1 MPSLPEI
8 LCLKSRLY
16 YDFPFTNHKK
26 SCEQREVEVG
36 KEQELNNSESATPI
50 LGLYHG
56 VFKDVFI
63 FRHILAQPHSQSSSA
78 I

>member
-16 YDFPFTNHKK
+16 CDFPFTNHKK

-36 KEQELNNSESATPI
+36 KEKDNFDWEVN
-50 LGLYHG
+50 
-56 VFKDVFI
+56 VFTTG
-63 FRHILAQPHSQSSSA
+63 AQ
-78 I
+78 

>member
-1 MPSLPEI
+1 MLEVKII
-8 LCLKSRLY
+8 LRFSIQ
-16 YDFPFTNHKK
+16 NHKK

-36 KEQELNNSESATPI
+36 KEQELNNPESATPI